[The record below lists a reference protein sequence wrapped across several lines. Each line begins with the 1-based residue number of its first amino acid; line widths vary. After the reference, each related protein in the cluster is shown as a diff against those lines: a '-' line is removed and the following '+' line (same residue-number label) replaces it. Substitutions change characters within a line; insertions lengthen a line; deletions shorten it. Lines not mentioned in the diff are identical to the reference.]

1 MKDNTLRQLGGLC
14 SILLGVS
21 YIAVGILYFMVP
33 PDPGPGGDPTA
44 FYLSIA
50 QNSTLLRLYYLAFA
64 LGAVLALGAV
74 PAISDSV
81 RSANEG
87 WVRWMTNL
95 AILGFAV
102 TAIDFFR
109 VFAFQSARAA
119 AYTAADASTR
129 AAIVAVAQG
138 LDPQGWL
145 GFGGVGA
152 WALVVSLLALRGT
165 AWPRPLAYLGIVLAV
180 VYALVVAALALQ
192 IELLLAIAAGLG
204 GVIVAPIWYI
214 WAGLTLRRSS

>member
-1 MKDNTLRQLGGLC
+1 MQANTLSKLGGLC

-21 YIAVGILYFMVP
+21 YIAVGVLFLLLP
-33 PDPGPGGDPTA
+33 PDQRPGGDPGA

-50 QNSTLLRLYYLAFA
+50 QNSMLARLYYLAFA

-81 RSANEG
+81 RAAHEG
-87 WVRWMTNL
+87 WMRWMTNL
-95 AILGFAV
+95 AFLGFSV

-109 VFAFQSARAA
+109 VFAFQAFRAA
-119 AYTAADASTR
+119 AYAAGDASTR
-129 AAIVAVAQG
+129 AAMVAMMQG

-165 AWPRPLAYLGIVLAV
+165 SWPRPLAYLGVALAIL
-180 VYALVVAALALQ
+180 YALVVVGLVTQ
-192 IELLLAIAAGLG
+192 IGLLLTIAAGLG

-214 WAGLTLRRSS
+214 WAGLTLRRAG